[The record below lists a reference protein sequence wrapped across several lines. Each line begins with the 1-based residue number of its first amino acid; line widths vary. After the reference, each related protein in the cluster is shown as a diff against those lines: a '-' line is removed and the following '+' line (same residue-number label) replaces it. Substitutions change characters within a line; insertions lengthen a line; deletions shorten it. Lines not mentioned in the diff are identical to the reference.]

1 MKRIFLSLSLLI
13 VVITGACAPVQTIPE
28 GEKEV
33 YEWRLVT
40 HQIEGTARYDGTIE
54 PFIEAVSEITNGQLI
69 IEPYGADVLFPNNDT
84 FEMVQN
90 GVVEMAAIYTG
101 FWTGK
106 DPVFNLAGGTIP
118 GDPIRGFEEHFY
130 RSERLEPITSKAYE
144 QFGIT
149 NLGAFDYAPEEILIS
164 RVPIEGI
171 EDFKGKNI
179 RAAGVASSFY
189 GELGASAIS
198 LSAPEIYTGL
208 QLGTVDAAEFNDF
221 LVNGEM
227 GLDEVTRYVIEPA
240 LHVGPSTDKELIVN
254 ESAWEQL
261 PEELKAAVYVA
272 RDKVRY
278 ESAIAYGVESQ
289 RAETEWRNN
298 PDIEF
303 IELPEEDI
311 EEMRKIG
318 FDYLLDQREESELSK
333 EYIDEYAK
341 VLNELGYDEEAKILG
356 FSE

>member
-1 MKRIFLSLSLLI
+1 ISFYILMI
-13 VVITGACAPVQTIPE
+13 VITGACAPVKTIPE

-33 YEWRLVT
+33 YEWGLVT
-40 HQIEGTARYDGTIE
+40 HQIEGTARYEGTIK
-54 PFIEAVSEITNGQLI
+54 PFIESVNEITDGQLV
-69 IEPYGADVLFPNNDT
+69 IEPYGADTLFPNNDT

-106 DPVFNLAGGTIP
+106 DPVFNLGGGTIP

-149 NLGAFDYAPEEILIS
+149 NLGAFDYAPEEVLIS
-164 RVPIEGI
+164 RVPIESI
-171 EDFKGKNI
+171 EDFEGKNI

-189 GELGASAIS
+189 GQLGASAIS

-227 GLDEVTRYVIEPA
+227 GLDEVTNYVIEPA

-254 ESAWEQL
+254 EDAWEQL

-272 RDKVRY
+272 
-278 ESAIAYGVESQ
+278 
-289 RAETEWRNN
+289 
-298 PDIEF
+298 
-303 IELPEEDI
+303 
-311 EEMRKIG
+311 
-318 FDYLLDQREESELSK
+318 
-333 EYIDEYAK
+333 
-341 VLNELGYDEEAKILG
+341 
-356 FSE
+356 